1 MLNNLFQY
9 NIYDYDSI
17 FVTNILILYSY
28 FYQGW
33 TFAARCRQRL
43 LIGCWRSQ
51 LRCTGIIVHHTQ
63 THVMHRYYHTHVVDA
78 MQCTQKHKQL
88 FAVSEAYPSR
98 NGLDPAGPL
107 TPADGE
113 AIWRFRQQTL
123 FCVQITK
130 ITSMACISF
139 VSLGSLQW
147 VHPTHPNKVWTHR
160 HPRTT
165 VLLSSS
171 AVDYRYRYCAG
182 SGWLWGEAISCT
194 LPPWWRSSPVWR
206 GRGRKRVHSSP
217 KAPIT
222 PLHHPSQV
230 CL

>member
-51 LRCTGIIVHHTQ
+51 LRCTGIIVHHT
-63 THVMHRYYHTHVVDA
+63 HTHTCDWCNALHTNTNRYLLSVKPNISEMGLTLQDRWHLRIEK
-78 MQCTQKHKQL
+78 QSEDSDNKHCSVFRSLKWIKQ
-88 FAVSEAYPSR
+88 V
-98 NGLDPAGPL
+98 
-107 TPADGE
+107 
-113 AIWRFRQQTL
+113 
-123 FCVQITK
+123 TK
-130 ITSMACISF
+130 TASMACISF